1 MPDDNNVSTDDQA
14 ETIAPTENGIIEDKA
29 SDEAV
34 LLEPRS
40 RFNKFIDFIKKHKIA
55 LLITLAVIL
64 ALAAL
69 YVFIPIINV
78 GETSLTNANTLVK
91 IKDGQTVKLKI
102 SDVSVK
108 VTHFTN
114 DACPQGKTCFGT
126 GQKAV
131 EYQLMVNGKKYA
143 TGSQN
148 QAKGV
153 DYKVETISSDYKT
166 YAEIKIVK
174 LN

>member
-1 MPDDNNVSTDDQA
+1 MPDDNNVSADDQI
-14 ETIAPTENGIIEDKA
+14 EQTVLVENEIIEEKA

-34 LLEPRS
+34 LDASRS
-40 RFNKFIDFIKKHKIA
+40 KLSKFIDFVKKHKIS
-55 LLITLAVIL
+55 LSITLAVIL
-64 ALAAL
+64 VLVAL

-78 GETSLTNANTLVK
+78 GETSVTNANTLVR
-91 IKDGQTVKLKI
+91 IKDGQTVRLKI

-114 DACPQGKTCFGT
+114 DTCPVGKICFGN

-131 EYQLMVNGKKYA
+131 EYQMTINGKQYA

-153 DYKVETISSDYKT
+153 DYKIETVSSDYKT
-166 YAEIKIVK
+166 YADIKIVK

>member
-1 MPDDNNVSTDDQA
+1 MPDDNNVSIDDQA
-14 ETIAPTENGIIEDKA
+14 ENEIIEDK
-29 SDEAV
+29 SGDRVV
-34 LLEPRS
+34 LAEPHAG
-40 RFNKFIDFIKKHKIA
+40 FDKFIDFVKKNKIA
-55 LLITLAVIL
+55 LLITLVIVL
-64 ALAAL
+64 ALASL

-78 GETSLTNANTLVK
+78 GETSLVNANTLVK

-131 EYQLMVNGKKYA
+131 EYQLMINGKKYA

-153 DYKVETISSDYKT
+153 DYKVETVSSDYKT

>member
-1 MPDDNNVSTDDQA
+1 MPDDNNVSTDDRA
-14 ETIAPTENGIIEDKA
+14 ETIAPTENEIIEDKA

-40 RFNKFIDFIKKHKIA
+40 RFNKFIDFNKKHKIA

-64 ALAAL
+64 TLAAL

-131 EYQLMVNGKKYA
+131 EYQLMINGKKYA